1 MPCQQQYKLW
11 LPVKAVPQTTGPN
24 VTEDFILIPI
34 TTREFLT
41 GLRGN
46 PLSPSCRVGDGS
58 PLKSTARDSP
68 RVKVPNLWPHVR
80 TPQNSFLLSGERCF
94 ISLKFYARI
103 STLEQDEQDFNIANS
118 LPLSCDPARRQGRLR
133 CKWTER
139 RFLSSIQ
146 SLLFTVGFSGSQ
158 VRLVD
163 MRLVSWIEWKRIN
176 GNELACLQL
185 DHWLKRRQW
194 KRSWAPWVTGNQMD
208 KWIKHDKTTV
218 LNPIGRPSH

>member
-1 MPCQQQYKLW
+1 MGCEAIHFRQVAEWAMAAPWSRQLATHQGS
-11 LPVKAVPQTTGPN
+11 T
-24 VTEDFILIPI
+24 
-34 TTREFLT
+34 
-41 GLRGN
+41 
-46 PLSPSCRVGDGS
+46 SPTCM
-58 PLKSTARDSP
+58 
-68 RVKVPNLWPHVR
+68 WPHVR
-80 TPQNSFLLSGERCF
+80 TVPQNSFLLSGEPCF

-118 LPLSCDPARRQGRLR
+118 LPLSCDPARHQGRLR

-163 MRLVSWIEWKRIN
+163 MRLVSWLEWKWIN

-194 KRSWAPWVTGNQMD
+194 KKSWAPWVTGNQMD
-208 KWIKHDKTTV
+208 NT
-218 LNPIGRPSH
+218 